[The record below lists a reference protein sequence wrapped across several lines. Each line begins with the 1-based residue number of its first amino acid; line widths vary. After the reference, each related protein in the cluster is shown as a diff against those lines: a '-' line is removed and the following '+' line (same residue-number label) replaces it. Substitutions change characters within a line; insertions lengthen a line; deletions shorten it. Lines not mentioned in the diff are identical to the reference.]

1 MSYASFIKKKN
12 QNHAKRKDLT
22 SKLTC
27 FTNPELF
34 FFLIKTMILA
44 RRKKIYIFV
53 ILFCLFEGT
62 FWSMK
67 YCPFKFF
74 SLL

>member
-12 QNHAKRKDLT
+12 QSHANRKDLT

-34 FFLIKTMILA
+34 FF
-44 RRKKIYIFV
+44 FNQNND
-53 ILFCLFEGT
+53 
-62 FWSMK
+62 S
-67 YCPFKFF
+67 
-74 SLL
+74 S